1 MAKKKTDFFANVQNR
16 QQENMREIETNQ
28 YKGEQIVGMSMRV
41 PENLRRK
48 MRQHYAQTGE
58 SMNAL
63 IIRLLENEFTLTD
76 ERSE

>member
-16 QQENMREIETNQ
+16 QQENMREIEKNQ
-28 YKGEQIVGMSMRV
+28 HEGEQMVGMSMRV
-41 PENLRRK
+41 PAELRRK

-63 IIRLLENEFTLTD
+63 IIRLVEEELNKQ
-76 ERSE
+76 